1 MFESHR
7 DFNPMVRT
15 AFMNLLDYKFT
26 VFIKKAKNVLGEVRA
41 CLFGKKNSIGAFNVD
56 IGGKKELSW
65 GRSVFNG
72 CSI

>member
-41 CLFGKKNSIGAFNVD
+41 CLFGKKNLNLCV
-56 IGGKKELSW
+56 
-65 GRSVFNG
+65 
-72 CSI
+72 